1 MIYTSKQ
8 KRESVKNIYNII
20 AEDYSK
26 LFTNIKEYEKYIDN
40 FMLNINK
47 GAKILDAGCGSGE
60 AMKYMAN
67 KGMEVTGVDFSSE
80 MLNIAKQ
87 RHNINNVTCED
98 ICKFKTNEKF
108 DGIFCRYM
116 LFHLPTQNLKKV
128 IKNFYNMLND
138 GGKLCIISD
147 LTDLKGEQM
156 LDEELSPG
164 NKIYYNFIDLDE
176 LKEIL
181 LKEKFNIDNIEI
193 VGKEGAVSNYTTGR
207 VVLMLSK

>member
-8 KRESVKNIYNII
+8 KRESVKNVYNII

-26 LFTNIKEYEKYIDN
+26 LFTNIKEYKKHIDN
-40 FMLNINK
+40 FMLNMNK
-47 GAKILDAGCGSGE
+47 GNKILDAGCGSGE
-60 AMKYMAN
+60 AMKYMSD
-67 KGMEVTGVDFSSE
+67 KGMIVTGVDFARE

-87 RHNINNVTCED
+87 RHSINNVKCED

-108 DGIFCRYM
+108 DGILCRYI

-156 LDEELSPG
+156 LDEELSPD
-164 NKIYYNFIDLDE
+164 NKIYYNLIDLE
-176 LKEIL
+176 ALKEIL

-193 VGKEGAVSNYTTGR
+193 IGKEGAVSNYTTGR